1 MELIC
6 NLFQLTVG
14 LLSPTISRECIH
26 TQKVTNRISFQ
37 VPMTTAFNL
46 EVYNQLLVEFLITNF
61 METSSL
67 SVSMDQTKVQGQTIQ
82 SRIFNILKTSHQ
94 FFWPL
99 QSPQTSTFKPSPL
112 ETLVFSTPSPLDHR
126 TFKTRIPWSF
136 RIPSLLLESQIWII
150 VKAASIT
157 LRLIPTKTIEINT
170 TTLGIIRCK
179 VTIRGL
185 ILKEECPGGSII
197 TMGIISSNS
206 SSNKCSYKS
215 WTWVRACKSRF
226 RLSIRTHTT
235 IRPFSR
241 IWWTPKIT
249 SSIKIRV
256 LSSEITM
263 DHKSK
268 S

>member
-6 NLFQLTVG
+6 NLFQLTVD

-26 TQKVTNRISFQ
+26 TQKVINRISFQ
-37 VPMTTAFNL
+37 LSMTTAFNQ

-61 METSSL
+61 METSNL
-67 SVSMDQTKVQGQTIQ
+67 SVSTDQTKVQGQTIQ

-99 QSPQTSTFKPSPL
+99 QSPQTSTFKRSPL
-112 ETLVFSTPSPLDHR
+112 ETQVFSTPNLPDHR
-126 TFKTRIPWSF
+126 TFRIHIPWSF
-136 RIPSLLLESQIWII
+136 RIPSLLLEFQIWII
-150 VKAASIT
+150 VKAASII
-157 LRLIPTKTIEINT
+157 LRLIPTKTIEIT
-170 TTLGIIRCK
+170 TSTLGIIRFK

-197 TMGIISSNS
+197 TMVIINSNS
-206 SSNKCSYKS
+206 NSRCSFKS

-226 RLSIRTHTT
+226 RHSIRTHTT